1 MNWIVDNGTLV
12 GVAVLACLAA
22 VAAFYRLARRG
33 RVVRRERD
41 ASVQSL
47 RESEGRF
54 HTLADSIPQLAWT
67 AHADGHIFWYN
78 RRWYEYTGKTES
90 EMEGWGW
97 QSVHDP
103 EELPKVLERWKGSIA
118 SGEPFDMVFPL
129 RGADGRFR
137 PFLTRVMPLKDAR
150 GRVLQWFGTNTDIT
164 EQREMAAA
172 LLEADRRKDEF
183 LAVLAHELR
192 NPLAPIRTGLQV
204 MRVAKGDD
212 RAVEDVRRM
221 MERQVAQMVRL
232 LDDLLD
238 ISRIT
243 RDKIELR
250 KEHVE
255 LASVVGSA
263 VETSQPLIEGLGHA
277 FTVTLPP
284 EPVYLDADGTR
295 MAQVLANL
303 LDNAA
308 KYTPPGGNVRLLTE
322 TTPGGVEITVEDD
335 GVGIP
340 EAMLSRVFDLFAR
353 VDRALER
360 SQGGLGIGLTLV
372 KRLVEMHGGT
382 VEARSGGRGSAFVV
396 RLPTVAV
403 PPAVPASRS
412 FADRPRTQ
420 RRILVV
426 DDNADSAD
434 SLSLLLGVMDNEVR
448 TAYDGLA
455 GVEAAEAF
463 RPDVILLD
471 IGMPVLNGFDACRR
485 IREYPWGKAIFIIAQ
500 TGWGQEEDRR
510 RSREAGFDKHLVK
523 PIDPAALGRLLESGR
538 EEPAPR

>member
-1 MNWIVDNGTLV
+1 MSWIVDNGTLV
-12 GVAVLACLAA
+12 GVAVLAA
-22 VAAFYRLARRG
+22 VAAFYWLARRG
-33 RVVRRERD
+33 RVARRERD
-41 ASVQSL
+41 ASAQSL

-54 HTLADSIPQLAWT
+54 HTLADCIPQLAWT
-67 AHADGHIFWYN
+67 AYADGHIFWYN
-78 RRWYEYTGKTES
+78 RRWYEYTGKTEK

-129 RGADGRFR
+129 RGADGGFR
-137 PFLTRVMPLKDAR
+137 PFLTRVMPLKDTR
-150 GRVLQWFGTNTDIT
+150 DRVLQWFGTNTDIT
-164 EQREMAAA
+164 EQRAMEAA

-212 RAVEDVRRM
+212 REVEAVRRM
-221 MERQVAQMVRL
+221 MERQVAHMVRL
-232 LDDLLD
+232 VDDLLD

-250 KEHVE
+250 KERVE

-263 VETSQPLIEGLGHA
+263 VETSRPLIEGQGHSFSIA
-277 FTVTLPP
+277 LPA
-284 EPVYLDADGTR
+284 EPVWLDADGTR

-303 LDNAA
+303 LNNAA
-308 KYTPPGGNVRLLTE
+308 KYTPPGGNIRLLAE

-340 EAMLSRVFDLFAR
+340 AAMLTRVFDLFAQ
-353 VDRALER
+353 VDRTLER

-372 KRLVEMHGGT
+372 KRLVEMHGGS

-396 RLPTVAV
+396 RLPTVAG
-403 PPAVPASRS
+403 PPPMAIPASRS
-412 FADRPRTQ
+412 SADRPRTQ

-426 DDNADSAD
+426 DDNEDSAD
-434 SLSLLLGVMDNEVR
+434 SLSLLLGVMNNEVR

-455 GVEAAEAF
+455 GVEAAEEF

-471 IGMPVLNGFDACRR
+471 IGMPKLNGFDACRR
-485 IREYPWGKAIFIIAQ
+485 IREQPWGKAIFMIAQ
-500 TGWGQEEDRR
+500 TGWGQEDDRR
-510 RSREAGFDKHLVK
+510 RSREAGFDHHLVK
-523 PIDPAALGRLLESGR
+523 PIDPAALGRLIESGR